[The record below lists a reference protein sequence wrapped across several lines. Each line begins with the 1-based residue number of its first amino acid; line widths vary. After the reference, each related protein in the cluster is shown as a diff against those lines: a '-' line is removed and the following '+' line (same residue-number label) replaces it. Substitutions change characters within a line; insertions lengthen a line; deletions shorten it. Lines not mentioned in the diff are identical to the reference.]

1 MTTHH
6 VKPIA
11 QVAIHVVLF
20 IRLHYMLPS
29 KEDQSVNFEEF
40 FLSNC
45 VEITEFLFCV
55 YCNEMSDV
63 GGGGGLQIWVID

>member
-1 MTTHH
+1 

-11 QVAIHVVLF
+11 QVGIHVVLF
-20 IRLHYMLPS
+20 IRLHYLLPS
-29 KEDQSVNFEEF
+29 KEDQSVNFEF

-55 YCNEMSDV
+55 FCNEMNDGGG
-63 GGGGGLQIWVID
+63 GGGGGLQIRVID